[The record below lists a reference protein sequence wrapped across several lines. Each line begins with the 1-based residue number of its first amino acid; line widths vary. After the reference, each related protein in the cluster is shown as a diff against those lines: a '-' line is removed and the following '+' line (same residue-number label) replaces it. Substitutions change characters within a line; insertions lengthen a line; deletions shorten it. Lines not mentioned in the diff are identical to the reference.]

1 MLVAISIVLL
11 IAVIVLASI
20 LGTRKD
26 KNDQSAELV
35 MPTTKV
41 LLTTTQTT
49 SSTPTETLHTSNQV
63 ISTTKVLLTT
73 TQTTSSTS
81 TETLHTS
88 NQVISTT
95 KAAQIVDNKLCTT
108 KACILAGK

>member
-49 SSTPTETLHTSNQV
+49 SST
-63 ISTTKVLLTT
+63 
-73 TQTTSSTS
+73 S